1 MQTMYVLQLQGLG
14 DDELAF
20 ETAGVFTTRELAE
33 AKADAVNAEYED
45 DDFEI
50 QYAVEEWQVNS

>member
-45 DDFEI
+45 DDD
-50 QYAVEEWQVNS
+50 VEDDGDDYD